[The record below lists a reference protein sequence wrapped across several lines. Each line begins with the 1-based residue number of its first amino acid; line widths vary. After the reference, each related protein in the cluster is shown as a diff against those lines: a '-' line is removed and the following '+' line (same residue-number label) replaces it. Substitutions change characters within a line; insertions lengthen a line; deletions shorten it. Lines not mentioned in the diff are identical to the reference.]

1 MADKI
6 LRKMKE
12 KGISIYR
19 LAQMTGIKYE
29 LVRRIFRA
37 NRKMSAEE
45 LVLILDKTGIA
56 FDEIKWKKSRMAYS
70 AQHGYYL
77 VFFVCDN
84 ALPATLLLALLYRL
98 SWRIFDAVEATLRLV
113 CFLFAIHIPP
123 YNKKYILQST
133 TKCIIPYF
141 VG

>member
-45 LVLILDKTGIA
+45 LILILDKTGIA
-56 FDEIKWKKSRMAYS
+56 FDEIK
-70 AQHGYYL
+70 
-77 VFFVCDN
+77 
-84 ALPATLLLALLYRL
+84 
-98 SWRIFDAVEATLRLV
+98 
-113 CFLFAIHIPP
+113 
-123 YNKKYILQST
+123 
-133 TKCIIPYF
+133 
-141 VG
+141 